1 MNAKRLRVH
10 PLLLLL
16 LLGVLVAAIFA
27 PEPERV
33 TEKVVQAAG
42 RPPTQSARRDN
53 AASQAAVS
61 VAAGTVEAVMTVT
74 SKPRFTIDG
83 HIIDIFAVPH
93 KPMPKVE
100 RAVPTTPTAPP
111 FDYQYMGRVIDQ
123 SEQSLFFTRA
133 RRPYV
138 IRPGETLDGN
148 FLLESV
154 NGKVAVFIYV
164 PLSIRQTVV
173 LGGE

>member
-1 MNAKRLRVH
+1 MNARRLRVH
-10 PLLLLL
+10 PLLLLA

-27 PEPERV
+27 PEPERA

-42 RPPTQSARRDN
+42 RATAQPARHDN
-53 AASQAAVS
+53 AAPQAVVTV
-61 VAAGTVEAVMTVT
+61 VAGAAEAVRTVPPT
-74 SKPRFTIDG
+74 PRVAIDG
-83 HIIDIFAVPH
+83 RIIDIFAVPR
-93 KPMPKVE
+93 KPAPKVE
-100 RAVPTTPTAPP
+100 RAAPEVPTAPP
-111 FDYQYMGRVIDQ
+111 FDYQYMGRVVDQ
-123 SEQSLFFTRA
+123 NGQSLFFTRA

-138 IRPGETLDGN
+138 IRPGDTLDGN

-154 NGKVAVFIYV
+154 NGKVAVFVYV